1 MDAARLRRAR
11 RRLRGYFL
19 GSGVVMAFLYLL
31 VAAFVIWLLGIEMT
45 HYVATLMMAAG
56 VMLGGTYAI
65 VMFVWLAA
73 HIARR
78 LVNRQ
83 PIGEIED

>member
-1 MDAARLRRAR
+1 VL
-11 RRLRGYFL
+11 
-19 GSGVVMAFLYLL
+19 AFLYLI
-31 VAAFVIWLLGIEMT
+31 VAAFLMRLMGIEMT

-73 HIARR
+73 HVVKR
-78 LVNRQ
+78 LVDRQ
-83 PIGEIED
+83 PLGEIED